1 MSAPAACIAANL
13 QRVRQR
19 IAAAADAAGRS
30 ADDVTLL
37 AVTKYVGLPE
47 VRALVAGGCHELG
60 ESRPQALWEKAA
72 ESLGP
77 VRWHLIGHL
86 QRNKVRRTLPDVA
99 MIHSVDSERL
109 LGAIDEAAADLD
121 RPVRVLLEVNTS
133 GDEAKHGWSPDQ
145 LRLFFPT
152 LVRFTRIEIRGLMTM
167 ASRAGGTDVA
177 RANFAALRELRDE
190 LRDACPD
197 GCVLDELSMGMSG
210 DLEAAIAEGATIVRV
225 GSALFEGL
233 RR

>member
-13 QRVRQR
+13 DRVRQR
-19 IAAAADAAGRS
+19 IATAADAAGRS

-47 VRALVAGGCHELG
+47 VQALVAAGCHELG

-72 ESLGP
+72 EPLGP
-77 VRWHLIGHL
+77 VHWHLIGHL
-86 QRNKVRRTLPDVA
+86 QRNKVRRTVPDVA

-109 LGAIDEAAADLD
+109 LAAIDEAAADLD
-121 RPVRVLLEVNTS
+121 RSMRVLLEVNTS
-133 GDEAKHGWSPDQ
+133 GDDAKHGWSPDQ
-145 LRLFFPT
+145 LRLLFPM
-152 LVRFTRIEIRGLMTM
+152 LNKFAHVEIRGLMTM

-177 RANFAALRELRDE
+177 RENFAALRHLRDE
-190 LRDACPD
+190 LRDASP
-197 GCVLDELSMGMSG
+197 GVGSLDELSMGMSG